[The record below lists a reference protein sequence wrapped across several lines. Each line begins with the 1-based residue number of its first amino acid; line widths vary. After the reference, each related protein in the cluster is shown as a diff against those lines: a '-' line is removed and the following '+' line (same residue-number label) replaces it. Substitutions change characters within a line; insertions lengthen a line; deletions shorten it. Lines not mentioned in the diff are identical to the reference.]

1 MSDQTSDG
9 RRLGCLC
16 VVDEFTR
23 ECLALEVRRSFRA
36 RDVIA
41 VLVRLIAQRGVPAHL
56 RSDNGPEFVAR
67 AVQAWLQANAI
78 GALYVAPGSPWE
90 NA

>member
-41 VLVRLIAQRGVPAHL
+41 V
-56 RSDNGPEFVAR
+56 
-67 AVQAWLQANAI
+67 QAWLQANAL